1 MLDASIEMVK
11 MNSLG
16 GLSGRDTMCFG
27 VVAYPLALVELA
39 ANDESQHSLLFASG
53 VMRGA

>member
-1 MLDASIEMVK
+1 MVAAALDASMEMVK

-27 VVAYPLALVELA
+27 VAYPLALVELA
-39 ANDESQHSLLFASG
+39 ANDESQHSLRLHP
-53 VMRGA
+53 V